1 MIMLPLILLYE
12 KDHYLLLRRWRQT
25 TNSHKCNVLKHLI
38 WPLRFTAKWYPG
50 QDGKPIPKDALRI
63 CTEQGLKGIEKIRL
77 DELRA
82 LPDFASVKHEIQVK
96 AE

>member
-1 MIMLPLILLYE
+1 MEANNQLTQMQCFETFDLAT
-12 KDHYLLLRRWRQT
+12 KG
-25 TNSHKCNVLKHLI
+25 
-38 WPLRFTAKWYPG
+38 FTAKWYPG